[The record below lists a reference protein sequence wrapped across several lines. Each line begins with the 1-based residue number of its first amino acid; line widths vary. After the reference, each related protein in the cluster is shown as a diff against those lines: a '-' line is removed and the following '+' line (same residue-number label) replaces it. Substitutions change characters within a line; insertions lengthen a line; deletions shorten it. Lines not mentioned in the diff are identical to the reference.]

1 MAIINL
7 TGSPIKGS
15 GYKMPE
21 DAYEATIVK
30 VGDLF
35 TSLNFDGNEVEKF
48 TLGFEVQIPEGT
60 EVTEINDS
68 QEKEYKGNTV
78 ELTMFCTPKVTKG
91 SGTYS
96 NSKLYDV
103 LDKLKLIG
111 DLEKVADQIDTTEK
125 LIEWV
130 RNKVIGIKCKVLT
143 KNTKDGKSRVDKIVK
158 RLVDFGQEESEQPT
172 VEEVRVEDDA
182 IDIKLKQLKEQFE
195 NGLLTQK
202 GYETA
207 VQSLKNRG

>member
-7 TGSPIKGS
+7 SGSPIKGS

-35 TSLNFDGNEVEKF
+35 RSLNFDGNEVEKF
-48 TLGFEVQIPEGT
+48 TIGFEVQIPEGT
-60 EVTEINDS
+60 EVKEIQDDK
-68 QEKEYKGNTV
+68 EKDYTGKTV
-78 ELTMFCTPKVTKG
+78 ELTMFCTPRVTKG

-103 LDKLKLIG
+103 LDKLKLID
-111 DLEKVADQIDTTEK
+111 DLGKVADQIDTTEK
-125 LIEWV
+125 LVEWV
-130 RNKVIGIKCKVLT
+130 KNKVIGIKCKVLT

-158 RLVDFGQEESEQPT
+158 RLVDFGQEEVEQ
-172 VEEVRVEDDA
+172 VKVAEEKVEDNDE
-182 IDIKLKQLKEQFE
+182 IEKKLKQLKEQFD
-195 NGLLTQK
+195 NGYLTER
-202 GYETA
+202 GYKIA
-207 VQSLKNRG
+207 VESLTKR